1 MALGS
6 TQQRVKLRLLVV
18 VVLVVVV
25 VWWWWLAMAAGLGDN
40 GQLTSISL
48 WFRCIKNSVS
58 MESKVFDPFHRLSP
72 IIYD

>member
-48 WFRCIKNSVS
+48 LRMVQMHQEFCKYGVKSI
-58 MESKVFDPFHRLSP
+58 
-72 IIYD
+72 